1 MTTSEEKLVLAA
13 KKRGVPEDQLK
24 NFLERGY
31 VPTQKQLEFHAAC
44 READND
50 PGPSKI
56 GFGGRRGPGKSHA
69 AFAQAVLDDCVRFPG
84 LKVLYLRKVGKAAK
98 ESFEDL
104 RSSVLFALKHD
115 YLSHRGLLRL
125 PNGSRVITGHF
136 NADKDIDAYLGV
148 EYDEIVI
155 EEANTLTSHKLQ
167 MLLGSLRSS
176 KLGWKPRAYFTF
188 NPGGI
193 GHGHIKRLFIE
204 PWRAD
209 QENDTRFV
217 PAGVYDNPFVDKGY
231 RKYLESLTG
240 WLRAAWLD
248 GSWDIAAGQF
258 FTNWDARVHVVQPFT
273 VPLDWTFWGSLDYGF
288 VHYTVFQLFAM
299 DNDGTTYVLDEYA
312 ARRQLVPQNSK
323 AILDMLEKYH
333 IGVASLDMIV
343 AGSDV
348 FAKRGTT
355 YDTIA
360 DQYASEGIV
369 LQSANTDR
377 INGAAKVMMALG
389 DKENGTDPIVFI
401 SNECRRLIDTMPI
414 IEHNPNNLEDV
425 LKVDV
430 DDNGYGG
437 DDSYDC
443 FRYGLMAKPKRK
455 TSFAF
460 TY

>member
-1 MTTSEEKLVLAA
+1 MTDSGDRLVTAA
-13 KKRGVPEDQLK
+13 TKRGVPRDQLQ
-24 NFLERGY
+24 NFLERAY
-31 VPTQKQLEFHAAC
+31 VPTKKQLEFHAAC
-44 READND
+44 RLADDEN
-50 PGPSKI
+50 GPSKI

-104 RSSVLFALKHD
+104 RLSVLPALKHT

-136 NADKDIDAYLGV
+136 NAEKDIDAYLGV

-155 EEANTLTSHKLQ
+155 EEANTLTSHKLA

-176 KLGWKPRAYFTF
+176 KPGWRPRAYFTF

-193 GHGHIKRLFIE
+193 GHMHIKRLFVE
-204 PWRAD
+204 PWRTD

-217 PAGVYDNPFVDKGY
+217 PAGVYDNPFVEKSY
-231 RKYLESLTG
+231 RTYLESLSG

-258 FTNWDARVHVVQPFT
+258 FTNWDERIHVIQKMD
-273 VPLDWTFWGSLDYGF
+273 VPLDWTFWGALDYGF
-288 VHYTVFQLFAM
+288 VHMTVFHLFAM
-299 DNDGTTYVLDEYA
+299 DGEGITYVLDEYA
-312 ARRQLVPQNSK
+312 ARRQLVPQNAK
-323 AILDMLEKYH
+323 AIKDILTAH
-333 IGVASLDMIV
+333 NIGLGSLDMIV

-360 DQYASEGIV
+360 DQYAEAGMI

-377 INGAAKVMMALG
+377 INGAAKIMMKLG
-389 DKENGTDPIVFI
+389 DKAYGKEPAVFVH
-401 SNECRRLIDTMPI
+401 EKCKRLIETLPI
-414 IEHNPNNLEDV
+414 MEHNPNNLEDV

-430 DDNGYGG
+430 DDNGFGG
-437 DDSYDC
+437 DDAYDC
-443 FRYGLMAKPKRK
+443 FRYGLMATPARK
-455 TSFAF
+455 TSFAIS
-460 TY
+460 Y